1 MKLSIKKG
9 LAALLGTAMFL
20 ACAAAGAEAK
30 QYEGVAVGLSV
41 MNQYPLGDW
50 GDYAK
55 TNIGGGLAAE
65 YTLPHFLPLSI
76 DLGASFRF
84 EFAHTLP
91 KSDTTLKSHNEIRA
105 AAGLFFRIPF
115 AIGGCTLALQP
126 EVAVGAS
133 LNNTEG
139 QNGAKASGWY
149 TDTLIMVAPS
159 VRFVPPA
166 EALSH
171 IEFEIAPL
179 WTMSLEDS
187 NTVNNIGFRLG
198 GVWHF
203 E

>member
-1 MKLSIKKG
+1 MKLSIKKK
-9 LAALLGTAMFL
+9 LSALLGAAMFL
-20 ACAAAGAEAK
+20 ACASAGAEAK
-30 QYEGVAVGLSV
+30 QFEGVGVGLSV
-41 MNQYPLGDW
+41 LNQYPLGDW

-55 TNIGGGLAAE
+55 ANIGGGLAAE
-65 YTLPHFLPLSI
+65 YTFPHFLPASI
-76 DLGASFRF
+76 DLGASVRF

-105 AAGLFFRIPF
+105 SGGLFFRIPF
-115 AIGGCTLALQP
+115 AVGGSTLAFQP

-171 IEFEIAPL
+171 IEFELSPL